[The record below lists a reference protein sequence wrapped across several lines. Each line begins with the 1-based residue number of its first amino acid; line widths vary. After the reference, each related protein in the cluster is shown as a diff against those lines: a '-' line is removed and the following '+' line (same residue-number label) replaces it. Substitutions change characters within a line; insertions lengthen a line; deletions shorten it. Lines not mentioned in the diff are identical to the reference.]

1 MPNEALDKILKAIK
15 IEAKTPKCLELLKT
29 LFKDHILELHPAHV
43 LQVNSKKG
51 IIKAKIQTNFL
62 MFIFSIFSFLFVL
75 IFIYSSLFFFLDKD
89 CLAAD

>member
-51 IIKAKIQTNFL
+51 IIIAKIQINNLKLF
-62 MFIFSIFSFLFVL
+62 FQIFFLFVL